1 MKVQPYTDA
10 RIDLTQGVLICS
22 SVNDSAMA
30 AISGGIGLG
39 VYHIYDIPLYY
50 YNLRE
55 KCCTKDQGITGEIME
70 CPISFSHALL
80 TE

>member
-1 MKVQPYTDA
+1 MPGNTLAHYEKVPDFADA
-10 RIDLTQGVLICS
+10 RIDLAHGVLICS

-55 KCCTKDQGITGEIME
+55 NAERRTKVFLGK
-70 CPISFSHALL
+70 
-80 TE
+80 